1 MSSSMTT
8 TTITGLEATYKQE
21 EIEMTQA
28 EMAEK
33 EAEIKAETL
42 RKAAE
47 AADSSAKYEAQLAAQ
62 KAAAEAARLKSEA
75 EFKRAKAEADAAKI
89 KKSKMKEELLAKN
102 KLAQIEL

>member
-8 TTITGLEATYKQE
+8 TYITGMEATYKQE
-21 EIEMTQA
+21 EIEMTSA

-47 AADSSAKYEAQLAAQ
+47 AADSASKY
-62 KAAAEAARLKSEA
+62 
-75 EFKRAKAEADAAKI
+75 
-89 KKSKMKEELLAKN
+89 
-102 KLAQIEL
+102 